1 MNSDDRVT
9 YLQAIWSTFQDKAKT
24 KRDMSSS
31 EYHAAAKWAD
41 RNFPLP
47 VVLRGIHE
55 FNGAPKRLEAVV
67 LSVERAEAYWFKAMG
82 GL

>member
-1 MNSDDRVT
+1 MRPDDRIT
-9 YLQAIWSTFQDKAKT
+9 YLQAIWATFQDKAKT

-41 RNFPLP
+41 RNIPLP
-47 VVLRGIHE
+47 VVLRAIHDFE
-55 FNGAPKRLEAVV
+55 GTPRRLEAMVV
-67 LSVERAEAYWFKAMG
+67 PVEKAEAYWFQAMG